1 MRSVGSA
8 TASCAGRRGLCRGR
22 VPGDDSGMRLRSWWW
37 VLVLLTVSCA
47 GRRSSPEAAVVRDG
61 RSELFRARGDAAI
74 ETKQW
79 ALAAGSFAAARH
91 TEDSPMARWGQ
102 VWAEQRASPLEWAKQ
117 FEGSVLALAFSP
129 DGRLLASGGYDS
141 VVRVWDVEAGAQV
154 AELKGHDAEL
164 HALAFSPDGRW
175 LAAAGRPGTL
185 WLWDWKQGRRV
196 ALLSGHTEVVRGLAF
211 SPEGE
216 WLASGGLD
224 QTVRVWRLRDG
235 AEVLRFMHDDIVIAV
250 AFSPDGA
257 RLVSSSMDRTAR
269 VWDLPARRELH
280 RLTGHGDMVASCA
293 FSADGE
299 RVMTAS
305 ADQAIRFWDARTG
318 ALLDVQR
325 NPGTL
330 SAVAIAAG
338 FQQLVQAGWE
348 GRVQRVDV
356 RGGGEVLER
365 LDAHRTF
372 VMAVALSPDGRTFAS
387 GGMDGVLKVWSRPER
402 PPDVL
407 LRELPAWPEVLAP
420 VGPDAFV
427 SGGEDGLR
435 SWSVSS
441 SGELHSRLET
451 PDAVGAVAVSAD
463 RRLLAVGTLKGEVRV
478 RDVRSGSQVMVLPA
492 ARESIRALAF
502 SPDGALLAAG
512 VAQDVVLWAVP
523 SATQVARL
531 TGHTGKPWALAFD
544 ATGQRLASGSADH
557 TVRVWEVARGAVLR
571 VLEAGDRVRAVAF
584 LASGAL
590 LTAGMRQPIRLWNPE
605 DGRVLTSM
613 DARTVGVLSLAMAPQ
628 GAFMASG
635 GMGGEVKVWRLP
647 DGALMGEAPGQQGFV
662 SAVAFSSDGAWLA
675 AAASDRTF
683 HLLRFE
689 DFAHP
694 PPVELDLARVLRRH
708 GMSWDD
714 SRRVFTLH

>member
-1 MRSVGSA
+1 MGSA
-8 TASCAGRRGLCRGR
+8 TGSCAGRRGLRRGR
-22 VPGDDSGMRLRSWWW
+22 VPGDESGMRLCSWWW

-47 GRRSSPEAAVVRDG
+47 GRRSSSEVLGVRDA

-79 ALAAGSFAAARH
+79 ALAAGYFASARH
-91 TEDSPMARWGQ
+91 TEDSPTARWGQ
-102 VWAEQRASPLEWAKQ
+102 VWAEKRASSLEWAKQ

-129 DGRLLASGGYDS
+129 DGRLLASGGYDA
-141 VVRVWDVEAGAQV
+141 VVRVWDVAAGAQV
-154 AELKGHDAEL
+154 AELKGHEAEL
-164 HALAFSPDGRW
+164 HAVAFSPDGRW
-175 LAAAGRPGTL
+175 LAAAGRPGAL

-196 ALLSGHTEVVRGLAF
+196 ALLSGHTDVVRGLAF
-211 SPEGE
+211 SPDGE

-224 QTVRVWRLRDG
+224 RTVRVWRIRDG

-250 AFSPDGA
+250 AFSPDGG
-257 RLVSSSMDRTAR
+257 RLLSSSMDRTAR
-269 VWDLPARRELH
+269 VWDLTARRELH
-280 RLTGHGDMVASCA
+280 RLTGHGDKVESCA

-305 ADQAIRFWDARTG
+305 ADRSIRFWDARTG

-325 NPGTL
+325 NTGAL
-330 SAVAIAAG
+330 SAVAIDAG

-387 GGMDGVLKVWSRPER
+387 GGMDGVLKVWLRPEVS
-402 PPDVL
+402 PDVL
-407 LRELPAWPEVLAP
+407 LRELPAWPEVLTS

-441 SGELHSRLET
+441 GGELHSRLEA

-478 RDVRSGSQVMVLPA
+478 RDVRSGNQLMVIPA

-531 TGHTGKPWALAFD
+531 RGHTGKAWALAFD
-544 ATGQRLASGSADH
+544 ATGQRLASGAADH
-557 TVRVWEVARGAVLR
+557 TVRIWDVARGTVIR
-571 VLEAGDRVRAVAF
+571 VLEAGDRVRVVTF
-584 LASGAL
+584 LASGEL
-590 LTAGMRQPIRLWNPE
+590 LTAGMRQPIRLWSPD

-613 DARTVGVLSLAMAPQ
+613 DSRTVGVLSLAVAPQ
-628 GAFMASG
+628 GAFVASG
-635 GMGGEVKVWRLP
+635 GMGGEMKVWRLP
-647 DGALMGEAPGQQGFV
+647 DGALMGEVPGLQGFI

-683 HLLRFE
+683 HLLGF
-689 DFAHP
+689 DAFAHP
-694 PPVELDLARVLRRH
+694 PPVEPELTRILRRH
-708 GMSWDD
+708 GLAWDD
-714 SRRVFTLH
+714 LRGVFTLH

>member
-1 MRSVGSA
+1 MGPG
-8 TASCAGRRGLCRGR
+8 GRLLRGR
-22 VPGDDSGMRLRSWWW
+22 
-37 VLVLLTVSCA
+37 
-47 GRRSSPEAAVVRDG
+47 E
-61 RSELFRARGDAAI
+61 
-74 ETKQW
+74 
-79 ALAAGSFAAARH
+79 
-91 TEDSPMARWGQ
+91 TEDSPTARWGQ
-102 VWAEQRASPLEWAKQ
+102 VWAEKRASLLEWAKQ

-129 DGRLLASGGYDS
+129 DGRLLASGGYDA

-175 LAAAGRPGTL
+175 LAAAGRPGAL

-196 ALLSGHTEVVRGLAF
+196 ALLSGHTDVVRGLAF

-235 AEVLRFMHDDIVIAV
+235 AEVLRFTHDDIVIAV

-257 RLVSSSMDRTAR
+257 RLVSSSTDRTAR
-269 VWDLPARRELH
+269 VWDLTARRELH
-280 RLTGHGDMVASCA
+280 RLTGHGDVVASCA

-305 ADQAIRFWDARTG
+305 ADRAIRFWDARTG

-325 NPGTL
+325 NTGAL
-330 SAVAIAAG
+330 SAVAIDAG
-338 FQQLVQAGWE
+338 FRQLVQAGWE

-407 LRELPAWPEVLAP
+407 LRELPVWPEVLAS
-420 VGPDAFV
+420 VGPGAFV

-441 SGELHSRLET
+441 SGELHSRLEA

-463 RRLLAVGTLKGEVRV
+463 RRLLA
-478 RDVRSGSQVMVLPA
+478 
-492 ARESIRALAF
+492 
-502 SPDGALLAAG
+502 AG
-512 VAQDVVLWAVP
+512 VARDVVLWAVP

-557 TVRVWEVARGAVLR
+557 TVRVWDVARGAVSR

-584 LASGAL
+584 LASGEL

-605 DGRVLTSM
+605 DGRVRTSM
-613 DARTVGVLSLAMAPQ
+613 DVRTVGVLSLAVAPQ
-628 GAFMASG
+628 GALVASG
-635 GMGGEVKVWRLP
+635 GMGGEVKIWRLP
-647 DGALMGEAPGQQGFV
+647 DGALMGEVSGQQGFV
-662 SAVAFSSDGAWLA
+662 SAVAFTSDGAWLA